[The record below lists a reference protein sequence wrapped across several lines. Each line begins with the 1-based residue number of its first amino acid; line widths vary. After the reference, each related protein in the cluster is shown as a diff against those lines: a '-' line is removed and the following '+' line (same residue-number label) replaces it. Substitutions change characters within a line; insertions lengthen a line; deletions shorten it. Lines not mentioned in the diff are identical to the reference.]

1 MKFSK
6 YHALGNDYLV
16 ITPQEAGNLL
26 NQPIWVQR
34 ICHRNF
40 GIGSDGIL
48 IGPIPTPEAQFG
60 LRIFNPDGSEAE
72 KSGNGIR
79 IFSRWLWDHH
89 FVTEN
94 PFKIWTLGGIV
105 VAEVLDE
112 SHIVKVEMGRVSFDS
127 QIIPVSGPRR
137 EVVNE
142 IMEVAGETLR
152 FSAVT
157 IGNPHCVILCNR
169 VTTPYVMEFG
179 PLVERDE
186 RFPIRT
192 NVQFMQISDQHN
204 IDIEIWERG
213 AGYTLASG
221 SSSCAAAAVAVRL
234 GLCQSPITVHM
245 PGGSLKV
252 YINSDNLVTLI
263 GGVTRVAEGEL
274 FDDIFSDKIYPGGI
288 PQ

>member
-16 ITPQEAGNLL
+16 VTPQEAGDLP
-26 NQPIWVQR
+26 NQPFWVQR
-34 ICHRNF
+34 ICHRNY

-48 IGPIPTPEAQFG
+48 IGPIPTSEAQFG
-60 LRIFNPDGSEAE
+60 LRIYNPDGSEAE

-94 PFKIWTLGGIV
+94 PFKIWTLGGVV

-112 SHIVKVEMGRVSFDS
+112 SHIVRVEMGQLSFDS
-127 QIIPVSGPRR
+127 QDIPVSGPRR

-142 IMEVAGETLR
+142 TMQIAGETLR
-152 FSAVT
+152 YSAVT
-157 IGNPHCVILCNR
+157 IGNPHCVILCNQIS
-169 VTTPYVMEFG
+169 TQYVREFG
-179 PLVERDE
+179 PLVEREE
-186 RFPIRT
+186 RFPNRT
-192 NVQFMQISDQHN
+192 NVQFMQIRDQHN
-204 IDIEIWERG
+204 IYIEIWERG

-234 GLCQSPITVHM
+234 GLGQSPITVHM
-245 PGGSLKV
+245 PGGSLEI
-252 YINSDNLVTLI
+252 YIKSDNHITLI
-263 GGVTRVAEGEL
+263 GSVTRVAEGEL
-274 FDDIFSDKIYPGGI
+274 FDEIFSDKIYPGGTS
-288 PQ
+288 